1 MILFFLAIDIRQEG
15 EVIIFQIH
23 SQASLVWGSL
33 LSCSMTLIK
42 FKFPLYH
49 LLNGLTATLCLQ
61 YYQEN

>member
-1 MILFFLAIDIRQEG
+1 MILFFLAIDIKQEG

-49 LLNGLTATLCLQ
+49 L
-61 YYQEN
+61 